1 MENLA
6 NETIKQAQKF
16 GMLDLQFTILKLVSA
31 GFIIT
36 LFAIVIMSIY
46 FFLKTKH
53 KKQVMEYEHE
63 LKENTSNNLN

>member
-1 MENLA
+1 MDNLT
-6 NETIKQAQKF
+6 NETINQAHKF
-16 GMLDLQFTILKLVSA
+16 GMLDLQFTILKLISA

-36 LFAIVIMSIY
+36 LFAIIIMSTY

-63 LKENTSNNLN
+63 LGKGTSNH